1 MKCSAYFRRRI
12 LLFTEGVL
20 LMGLAMIGCRSF
32 ETAQENTQPA
42 SADTVQ
48 AELDPL
54 PFQDLETAELL
65 KLHQRWFGDFD
76 EIAERRFIRAL
87 VPNSRTL
94 YYLDGAEQR
103 GLAFESLR
111 EFEKELARYSKGR
124 VAPKIVII
132 PTSRDRLL
140 PALAEGYGDIAIG
153 AFTVTEARKAS
164 VDFSIPTLEG
174 IRHLVVTGP
183 NAPALA
189 TLDDLAGK
197 EVHVRLASSYH
208 EDLAAL
214 NERFAQ
220 AGKPAVVIH
229 AADEMLEDE
238 DLLQMVDAAIIPI
251 TVVQENLAEFWAQI
265 YDSLEVHENLV
276 LRTGGQLAWALRK
289 NTPGLMEVVNNF
301 LRTHRAGT
309 TFGNVLLK
317 RYLGSAQRLRNPKA
331 EEELRRFK
339 TTAQFFQK
347 YADQYDFDW
356 LVLAAQAYQESR
368 LDHSLRSHVGAIGIM
383 QVMPGTAEHMG
394 IRDIE
399 KLENNI
405 HAGVKYLRFIMDE
418 YYKDEPMDRLNRA
431 CFALASYNAGPAKI
445 SKLRKKAAET
455 GLDPN
460 RWLNNVELIAARQI
474 GRETVDYVSN
484 IYKYYTVYKS
494 IVDEEAVVKNVPAD
508 KTPDLK

>member
-1 MKCSAYFRRRI
+1 MKCSVYIRNRVP
-12 LLFTEGVL
+12 LFTEGML
-20 LMGLAMIGCRSF
+20 LMGLVMIGCRSS
-32 ETAQENTQPA
+32 ETAKENVQPA
-42 SADTVQ
+42 STAMTQ
-48 AELDPL
+48 AEPEPV
-54 PFQDLETAELL
+54 PFQDLETAEVL
-65 KLHQRWFGDFD
+65 KLNQRWIGDFD

-94 YYLDGAEQR
+94 YYLDGAAQR

-111 EFEKELARYSKGR
+111 EFEKELAAHFKGR

-140 PALAEGYGDIAIG
+140 PALVEGYGDIAIG
-153 AFTVTEARKAS
+153 GFTVTEARKVD
-164 VDFSIPTLEG
+164 VDFSVPTMEG

-183 NAPALA
+183 NAPALV

-197 EVHVRLASSYH
+197 EVHVRPASSYH

-220 AGKPAVVIH
+220 AGKPVVVIR

-251 TVVQENLAEFWAQI
+251 TLVKENVAEFWAQI
-265 YDSLEVHENLV
+265 YDSLDVHENLA

-289 NTPGLMEVVNNF
+289 NTPKLMEVVNGF
-301 LRTHRAGT
+301 VRTHRAGT

-317 RYLGSAQRLRNPKA
+317 RYLGSAQRLRNPKV

-339 TTAQFFQK
+339 TTAQFFRK

-368 LDHSLRSHVGAIGIM
+368 LDQNLRSHVGAIGVM

-405 HAGVKYLRFIMDE
+405 HAGVKYLRFIVDE

-431 CFALASYNAGPAKI
+431 CFAFASYNAGPTRI

-494 IVDEEAVVKNVPAD
+494 IVDEEADVKNVSAD
-508 KTPDLK
+508 KTTDRK